1 MFQTVD
7 PQSGASSVSEIT
19 YPIPAVGTKSRS
31 GSKRLWLWFRLA
43 FKELLNH
50 RRFSIFF
57 ILNLSLGLAGFIAL
71 DSFQV
76 SLDRH
81 LTRNSKSILGAD
93 ISISSRMPVPPET
106 LNQLEQ
112 MLPSPWEASKKIH
125 FVTMAANESNS
136 RLIQLV
142 AIENGFP
149 YYGKLVLGNQKNAN
163 PKMVDEELIKA
174 GKLWAYPEL
183 LITLGL
189 EIGDTLR
196 LGEVDFIVGD
206 VVLED
211 PSSAFN
217 TFGVAPRVY
226 VGMPQ
231 AMETGLL
238 TQKSRV
244 YYENLY
250 KFSDHQE
257 IQKLEDELE
266 NKIRLMGNSNER
278 IRVRTHEDASENL
291 GRVLGYLNDY
301 LGLIA
306 LIALFLAS
314 IGAAYLFR
322 SFLQTRF
329 REMAVLM
336 SLGAHRRETF
346 QVVIWQLVLMG
357 TLASVLAMIFSVLLL
372 PALPMLLE
380 EFLPRGFETMVR
392 VRSLLLALMIGSIGS
407 IVFCLPV
414 LHGIRKVQPLS
425 LFSAHVE
432 AGKSPG
438 SWNVM
443 NLLSY
448 LPLVITYW
456 LLAVW
461 QSQSLLVGSLFI
473 ALLLGCIM
481 LLGLFGLGMVKLTEM
496 FGKTRAPFVRLALKN
511 LSRNRLSAV
520 SCFMAIAMGT
530 LLINLVPQIQQGLLE
545 EISKPKDFKLPSL
558 FLFDIQPEQTD
569 PLKSLLAD
577 QQIPLD
583 MLSPLIRARLVSVNG
598 EPFQREMD
606 DSNRQMLTR
615 EEERERRFRSRGLNV
630 SYRPELFNSEKIVAG
645 SPLSNDYDFDSGLP
659 AEISIEERYASRL
672 GLEIGDL
679 LVFDV
684 QGIPVEGKI
693 VNLRQVKWNSFQP
706 NFFILFQT
714 GVLEDAPASFL
725 GSVSGLDAASR
736 ISVQTRII
744 KEFPNVS
751 VIDVTRIVGRVIE
764 ITDQMSLAIRMM
776 AYLSILVGMV
786 VVFSIARY
794 EVQRRYREINL
805 LKVLGAGFSNIR
817 SMILLEFGILS
828 SMAAFF
834 GVVLSMA
841 MSYTLSWQIFESL
854 WHPAWLNSG
863 MGIAGVTFLG
873 MVVSL
878 LATSGVLRQKPLVLL
893 QTT

>member
-1 MFQTVD
+1 M
-7 PQSGASSVSEIT
+7 SEIT
-19 YPIPAVGTKSRS
+19 LSIPAIKTSAQKR
-31 GSKRLWLWFRLA
+31 SKRFWLWFRLA
-43 FKELLNH
+43 FKELVNH

-93 ISISSRMPVPPET
+93 LSLSARQPISPQQLE
-106 LNQLEQ
+106 QLEQ

-125 FVTMAANESNS
+125 FVTMAANDSNS
-136 RLIQLV
+136 RLIQMV
-142 AIENGFP
+142 AIEKGFP
-149 YYGKLVLGNQKNAN
+149 FYGSLVLDNLGNTN
-163 PKMVDEELIKA
+163 PKMVEEELVKK

-189 EIGDTLR
+189 KIGDTLK
-196 LGEVDFIVGD
+196 LGNVNFVVGD
-206 VVLED
+206 TVLED

-226 VGMPQ
+226 VGIAQ
-231 AMETGLL
+231 ANQTGLL
-238 TQKSRV
+238 TKKSRV
-244 YYENLY
+244 NFEKLY
-250 KFSDHQE
+250 RLPEQQD
-257 IQKLEDELE
+257 IQELE
-266 NKIRLMGNSNER
+266 NKLERKSRMLSSNTER
-278 IRVRTHEDASENL
+278 IRIRTHQDASENL

-346 QVVIWQLVLMG
+346 QVVLWQLVLMG
-357 TLASVLAMIFSVLLL
+357 TLASLLAMLFSLLLL
-372 PALPMLLE
+372 PALPWLLE
-380 EFLPRGFETMVR
+380 EFLPRGFETTVR
-392 VRSLLLALMIGSIGS
+392 IRSLWLALMIGSIGS

-414 LHGIRKVQPLS
+414 LQSIRNIQPLS

-432 AGKSPG
+432 AGKSSG
-438 SWNVM
+438 SWKKWNV
-443 NLLSY
+443 LSY
-448 LPLVITYW
+448 LPLLLTYW

-473 ALLLGCIM
+473 ALLLVCIL
-481 LLGLFGLGMVKLTEM
+481 LLGMFGMGMLKLTGM
-496 FGKTRAPFVRLALKN
+496 FGNTKAPFVRLALKN
-511 LSRNRLSAV
+511 LSRNRLSAI

-530 LLINLVPQIQQGLLE
+530 LLVNLIPQIQQGLLE
-545 EISKPKDFKLPSL
+545 EISKPQDFKLPSL
-558 FLFDIQPEQTD
+558 FLFDIQPEQTE

-577 QQIPLD
+577 QKTSLD
-583 MLSPLIRARLVSVNG
+583 LLSPLIRARLESVNG
-598 EPFQREMD
+598 QPFQREMD

-615 EEERERRFRSRGLNV
+615 EEERERRYRARGLNI
-630 SYRPELFNSEKIVAG
+630 SYRPELFNSEKIIAG
-645 SPLSNDYDFDSGLP
+645 PPLNKNYDFDAGLP
-659 AEISIEERYASRL
+659 AELSIEESYASRL

-679 LVFDV
+679 LQFDV
-684 QGIPVEGKI
+684 QGIPIEGKI

-706 NFFILFQT
+706 NFFILFQA

-725 GSVSGLDAASR
+725 GSISGLDAGSR
-736 ISVQTRII
+736 IRVQTRVIE
-744 KEFPNVS
+744 EFPNVS
-751 VIDVTRIVGRVIE
+751 VIDVTRLVGRVIE

-794 EVQRRYREINL
+794 EVQRRFREINL
-805 LKVLGAGFSNIR
+805 LKVLGADFSNIR
-817 SMILLEFGILS
+817 GMILLEFGLLS

-834 GVVLSMA
+834 GVLLSMV

-854 WHPAWLNSG
+854 WHPAWQNSLL
-863 MGIAGVTFLG
+863 GIVGVTFLG
-873 MVVSL
+873 MAVAL
-878 LATSGVLRQKPLVLL
+878 LATSGVLRQKPLMLL

>member
-1 MFQTVD
+1 M
-7 PQSGASSVSEIT
+7 SEIS
-19 YPIPAVGTKSRS
+19 YPIPAVGTKTRP
-31 GSKRLWLWFRLA
+31 GSKRFLLWFRLA
-43 FKELLNH
+43 LKELLNN

-112 MLPSPWEASKKIH
+112 ILPSPWESSKKIN
-125 FVTMAANESNS
+125 FITMAGNKLNS

-142 AIENGFP
+142 AIEKGYP
-149 YYGKLVLGNQKNAN
+149 YYGKLVLGNKKDANA
-163 PKMVDEELIKA
+163 KMVEEELINA
-174 GKLWAYPEL
+174 GKIWVYREL

-189 EIGDTLR
+189 EIGDRLK
-196 LGEVDFIVGD
+196 LGELDFTIGD
-206 VVLED
+206 IVLED
-211 PSSAFN
+211 PSSSFS

-226 VGMPQ
+226 IGLPQ
-231 AMETGLL
+231 VRKTGLL
-238 TQKSRV
+238 TQKSRIN
-244 YYENLY
+244 YDNLY
-250 KFSDHQE
+250 KLSDYQE

-266 NKIRLMGNSNER
+266 NKIKIIGSGNER
-278 IRVRTHEDASENL
+278 IRVRTHKDASENL

-357 TLASVLAMIFSVLLL
+357 TLASMLAMLFSVLLL

-380 EFLPRGFETMVR
+380 EFLPRGFETMIR
-392 VRSLLLALMIGSIGS
+392 VRSLWLALMIGSIGS

-414 LHGIRKVQPLS
+414 LQGISKVQPLS

-432 AGKSPG
+432 AGKSLR
-438 SWNVM
+438 SWNVI

-461 QSQSLLVGSLFI
+461 QSQSFLVGSLFI
-473 ALLLGCIM
+473 SLLLGCIF
-481 LLGLFGLGMVKLTEM
+481 LLGLLGLGMIKFTEI
-496 FGKTRAPFVRLALKN
+496 FGKIRSPFVRLALKN
-511 LSRNRLSAV
+511 LSRNRISAV

-545 EISKPKDFKLPSL
+545 EVSKPKNFKLPSL
-558 FLFDIQPEQTD
+558 FLFDIQPEQKA

-577 QQIPLD
+577 QQTQLD
-583 MLSPLIRARLVSVNG
+583 MLSPLIRARHVSVNG
-598 EPFQREMD
+598 KPFQREMD
-606 DSNRQMLTR
+606 DSNRQILTR
-615 EEERERRFRSRGLNV
+615 EEERERRFRSRGLNL

-645 SPLSNDYDFDSGLP
+645 SPFSNDYDFDSGNP

-672 GLEIGDL
+672 GLKIGDL

-684 QGIPVEGKI
+684 QGVPVEGKI
-693 VNLRQVKWNSFQP
+693 INLRKVQWNSFQP

-725 GSVSGLDAASR
+725 GSISGLDSASR
-736 ISVQTRII
+736 ISVPTRIT

-751 VIDVTRIVGRVIE
+751 VIDVTRIVNRVIE
-764 ITDQMSLAIRMM
+764 ITDQMSLAIKMM

-817 SMILLEFGILS
+817 SMILLEFAILS

-834 GVVLSMA
+834 GVVLSMV

-854 WHPAWLNSG
+854 WHPAWLNSV
-863 MGIAGVTFLG
+863 MGIAGVTMLG
-873 MVVSL
+873 IVVSL
-878 LATSGVLRQKPLVLL
+878 LATSGVLRQKPLILL
-893 QTT
+893 KTT